1 MAPAVSARTRAA
13 VVAGWLAFVWLTTH
27 WYSWQ
32 RTIDLLFGSDM
43 QEYERVARAAP
54 GVPDAPLPSQHAA
67 RFVPHYLVGLVAD
80 GLGVGDRAV
89 YYVAAFVLLFAVLLV
104 VDRTIAPLRLSLPA
118 YALCM
123 GALVADSVF
132 ILGGALALLGLL
144 RVRGWLLVAGLV
156 VATLGRS
163 EAVLP
168 LLVLAPLAVALSPAW
183 RSRPG
188 RARAV
193 TGALAVAAPVATYA
207 VIRIVDASFSVADHP
222 GFMGL
227 TIFGALAD
235 LPGSAGHI
243 GGQLARTAVGI
254 AGAAALLVGIA
265 VARARAPRRP
275 GVPFAAWAAFA
286 GGAAVALEAV
296 VLNPIWL
303 NGSEPLLAAL
313 GTAMLVVAAA
323 ELAAATRL
331 RLSPGAA
338 ALAVGGLVLTSLH
351 HRFSSISPVSTP
363 AAYAGLA
370 AAGALVTAGAVTWRP
385 LRRAENSVQNEALRR
400 RAALGGTM
408 RRPRS
413 HR

>member
-1 MAPAVSARTRAA
+1 
-13 VVAGWLAFVWLTTH
+13 VAGWLAFVWLTTH

-54 GVPDAPLPSQHAA
+54 GVPNAPLPSQHAA
-67 RFVPHYLVGLVAD
+67 RFVPHYLVGLVSD
-80 GLGVGDRAV
+80 GLGVGDRTV
-89 YYVAAFVLLFAVLLV
+89 YYVAAFLLLLAILAV
-104 VDRTIAPLRLSLPA
+104 VDRTIAPLSLRLPE
-118 YALCM
+118 YALCI
-123 GALVADSVF
+123 GAVIANPYLFRFLVVAPARLADSVF
-132 ILGGALALLGLL
+132 ILGGAVALLGLL
-144 RVRGWLLVAGLV
+144 RARGSLLVAGLV

-168 LLVLAPLAVALSPAW
+168 LLVLAPLGVGLSPAW

-188 RARAV
+188 RTRAV
-193 TGALAVAAPVATYA
+193 AGALAVAAPVAAYV
-207 VIRIVDASFSVADHP
+207 VIRIVDATFSVADHP

-235 LPGSAGHI
+235 LPGSARNI
-243 GGQLARTAVGI
+243 GGQLARTAVGVAGVAALI
-254 AGAAALLVGIA
+254 AGIV
-265 VARARAPRRP
+265 VARRRDPRRP
-275 GVPFAAWAAFA
+275 GAPFAAWAALA

-296 VLNPIWL
+296 ALNPIWL

-313 GTAMLVVAAA
+313 GTAMLAVAAA

-331 RLSPGAA
+331 RLSPGPA
-338 ALAVGGLVLTSLH
+338 ALAVGGLVLASLH

-370 AAGALVTAGAVTWRP
+370 SAGALVTAGAVTWRP
-385 LRRAENSVQNEALRR
+385 LRRTQRE
-400 RAALGGTM
+400 RAMPFASSSD
-408 RRPRS
+408 R
-413 HR
+413 